1 MTGTHEHIITQSCE
15 GAILTHC
22 ISNPHSYSSLHSII
36 HTFLHQQRN
45 LTIILRSSI
54 SNKVCFQM

>member
-36 HTFLHQQRN
+36 HTFFTPTTQFDHYFK
-45 LTIILRSSI
+45 IIHI
-54 SNKVCFQM
+54 